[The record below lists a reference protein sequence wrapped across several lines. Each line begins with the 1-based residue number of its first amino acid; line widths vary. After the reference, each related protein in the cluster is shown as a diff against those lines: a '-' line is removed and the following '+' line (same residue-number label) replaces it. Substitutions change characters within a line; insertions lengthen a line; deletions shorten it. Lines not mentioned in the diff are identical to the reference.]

1 MELFYI
7 FIGAVFVN
15 NFVLVRFL
23 GICPFMGVSKQTETA
38 LGMGLATTFVMVV
51 SAALTWLLQWFVL
64 EPFGLPFLQT
74 PVFILSIASMVQLVE
89 MFLNK
94 TSPGL
99 HRALGIYLPLITTNC
114 AVLGFSLIAVQGA
127 YSFIQSIIFGLGAG
141 VGFTLALMLLAGIR
155 EEMQFAD
162 VPEPLKGIG
171 IAFVIAG
178 LLSLAFSGFSGLV

>member
-1 MELFYI
+1 MELFLI

-38 LGMGLATTFVMVV
+38 LGMGAATTFVMVV
-51 SAALTWLLQWFVL
+51 TAALTWLLQWYVL

-74 PVFILSIASMVQLVE
+74 PVFILVIASMVQLVE
-89 MFLNK
+89 MFLHK

-99 HRALGIYLPLITTNC
+99 YRALGIYLPLITTNC

-127 YSFIQSIIFGLGAG
+127 YSFIQSLIFGLGAG
-141 VGFTLALMLLAGIR
+141 IGVTIALMLMAGIR
-155 EEMQFAD
+155 EELRFAD
-162 VPEPLKGIG
+162 VPKPLAGTG
-171 IAFVIAG
+171 IAFIIAG
-178 LLSLAFSGFSGLV
+178 LLSLAFSGFAGLV